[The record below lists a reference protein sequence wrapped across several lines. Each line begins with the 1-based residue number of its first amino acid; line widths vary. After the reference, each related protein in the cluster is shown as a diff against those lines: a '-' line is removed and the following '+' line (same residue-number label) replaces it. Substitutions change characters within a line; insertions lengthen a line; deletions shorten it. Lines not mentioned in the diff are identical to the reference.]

1 MSKRDELEG
10 DCTKFGIL
18 HILDEYK
25 SKLWSHKN
33 PKIHHLAW
41 VVYSDYLLLS
51 KSKNGVCV
59 CVTCGKADN
68 WYSSAMHPWHFRT
81 AGSSLK
87 HKFNDDNVRPQCVG
101 CNVMLNGNYQKYT
114 LFIIDKFWK
123 ERVENILDDKETHKI
138 RVHEY
143 AEKII
148 KRFDFIIKT
157 KDEVYIDN

>member
-1 MSKRDELEG
+1 MSKRSELEK

-18 HILDEYK
+18 DILGEYK
-25 SKLWSHKN
+25 NKLGSHKN

-51 KSKNGVCV
+51 KSEDGKCT
-59 CVTCGKADN
+59 CVTCNKMDDR
-68 WYSSAMHPWHFRT
+68 YSSAMHPWHFRT

-114 LFIIDKFWK
+114 LYMIDKFWK
-123 ERVENILDDKETHKI
+123 ERVETILDDKETYKI
-138 RVHEY
+138 RDYEY
-143 AEKII
+143 ADKI
-148 KRFDFIIKT
+148 K
-157 KDEVYIDN
+157 EWYLYIQQHDVL